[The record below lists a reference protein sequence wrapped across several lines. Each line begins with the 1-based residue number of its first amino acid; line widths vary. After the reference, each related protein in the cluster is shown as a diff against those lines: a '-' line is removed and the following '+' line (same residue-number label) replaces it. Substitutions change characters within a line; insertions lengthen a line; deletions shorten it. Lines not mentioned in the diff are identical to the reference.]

1 MADSIYGLHVCTR
14 RVVAVE
20 TDASTSGGS
29 PTCRCGRLE
38 FVIDETLWPAPAK
51 LNLFLHVT
59 GRRPDGYHEL
69 QTVFQLID
77 LSDTIAIS
85 VREGGRIE
93 RPDGPVGVDPE
104 MDLTVRAARA
114 LQTAAD
120 CRLGAT
126 LRVRKRIPMGGGLG
140 GGSSDA
146 ATVLLGLNHLW
157 GCGMSLDEL
166 ARIGLPL
173 GADVPVFVR
182 GSSAWGQGVGEDL
195 QPLQLPETWYVVI
208 HPGVSVGTHEVFQ
221 SPELTRNSPVITIR
235 AFFQSG
241 GRNDCE
247 PVVRARFPEVADA
260 LDWLGQFASAR
271 LTGTGSCIFAPCATA
286 IDAERLAARV
296 PDRWTSYVARG
307 LNVSPV
313 HELLLTRG
321 PA

>member
-1 MADSIYGLHVCTR
+1 MT
-14 RVVAVE
+14 
-20 TDASTSGGS
+20 
-29 PTCRCGRLE
+29 
-38 FVIDETLWPAPAK
+38 DETLWPAPAK

-77 LSDTIAIS
+77 LCDTIALS
-85 VREGGRIE
+85 VRPDGRIE
-93 RPDGPVGVDPE
+93 RPDGPPGVDPE
-104 MDLTVRAARA
+104 ADLTVRAARA
-114 LQTAAD
+114 LQVATG
-120 CRLGAT
+120 CRLGVT

-146 ATVLLGLNHLW
+146 ATVLLGLNELW
-157 GCGMSLDEL
+157 GCGMPVDQL
-166 ARIGLPL
+166 ARLGLPL

-195 QPLQLPETWYVVI
+195 QPLELPESWYVVI
-208 HPGVSVGTHEVFQ
+208 HPGVAVGTRDVFQ

-260 LDWLGQFASAR
+260 LDWLGRFAPAR
-271 LTGTGSCIFAPCATA
+271 LTGTGSCIFAPCTTA

-313 HELLLTRG
+313 HELLR
-321 PA
+321 ARSRSA